1 MNILVIPD
9 SHASPQSPNTRFEA
23 LGNLLVERRPDV
35 IVNIGDMADM
45 STLSS
50 YDKGLKQAWNKTY
63 KADCESVRNAQEKLF
78 KPLHKYNNTMGK
90 KKKAGYHPR
99 TIHTLGNHC
108 AGRYES
114 HLQKNPEFEGHIDIS
129 DLKYGNYWD
138 EIVPYL
144 QPIIV
149 SNIAF
154 SHFFYVKSS
163 KYPISSCRIAL
174 KAFHSPM
181 VWGHSHSFD
190 FALDFGI
197 DGRKISAVNVGCY
210 LEPDSKVRGDTFSY
224 VGKGSLR
231 WWNGVVM
238 LNDVNEY
245 GEFDLETI
253 STDRIYREYL

>member
-1 MNILVIPD
+1 
-9 SHASPQSPNTRFEA
+9 
-23 LGNLLVERRPDV
+23 
-35 IVNIGDMADM
+35 
-45 STLSS
+45 
-50 YDKGLKQAWNKTY
+50 
-63 KADCESVRNAQEKLF
+63 
-78 KPLHKYNNTMGK
+78 
-90 KKKAGYHPR
+90 
-99 TIHTLGNHC
+99 
-108 AGRYES
+108 
-114 HLQKNPEFEGHIDIS
+114 
-129 DLKYGNYWD
+129 
-138 EIVPYL
+138 
-144 QPIIV
+144 
-149 SNIAF
+149 
-154 SHFFYVKSS
+154 
-163 KYPISSCRIAL
+163 
-174 KAFHSPM
+174 M